1 MKLQTKAVLGVNL
14 FIVIACLCM
23 GVLGYRSAADGFAK
37 SLQMK
42 ADSNVKSLLELM
54 DDRYPGEWR
63 IENNALYKGNQQ
75 IEGSTDIVDSFGNML
90 GGHVTF
96 FRENTRVATTVQTE
110 GKRSV
115 GTPASEKV
123 QEVVLK
129 NGQNYTGSAEVLGQS
144 YESAYC
150 PLKDGS
156 GKVIGMAFVGL
167 SVHELDD
174 IQYKFIF
181 STIIAMLI
189 IATLMGIFS
198 WWIIGR
204 TLRPLRRTIT
214 AIQEIANGDM
224 RGESL
229 PETED
234 EIGELAAS
242 ANVMRDKLRN
252 LLLGVN
258 KSTNSVTESA
268 EMLKEQARQTQL
280 SIQMVADSAVHL
292 ADGTNQQ
299 VRIVTDL
306 QNSTV
311 RMREHMH
318 ELHAGAKVMA
328 ETAQQSKDKAADGR
342 KTVGQAV
349 AQIKNIAEQVKVSA
363 DVVGTLGKRSSEIG
377 SIVETISNIAG
388 QTNLLALN
396 AAIEAAR
403 AGEAGRGFAVVADE
417 VRKLAEQSAL
427 AAQNITQLV
436 NDIQR
441 DTDMAVE
448 SISEGSQSVSDGA
461 AIVTATGEAFR
472 LIEEQVEL
480 LNGTVE
486 RSTEAI
492 ETLNAATHELAD
504 NMERVMDSSRVA
516 TDEAQSVSA
525 ATEQQAAA
533 MHEISDANNH
543 LAELARTL
551 SAEVKKF
558 KV

>member
-1 MKLQTKAVLGVNL
+1 M
-14 FIVIACLCM
+14 
-23 GVLGYRSAADGFAK
+23 
-37 SLQMK
+37 
-42 ADSNVKSLLELM
+42 
-54 DDRYPGEWR
+54 
-63 IENNALYKGNQQ
+63 
-75 IEGSTDIVDSFGNML
+75 
-90 GGHVTF
+90 
-96 FRENTRVATTVQTE
+96 
-110 GKRSV
+110 
-115 GTPASEKV
+115 
-123 QEVVLK
+123 
-129 NGQNYTGSAEVLGQS
+129 
-144 YESAYC
+144 
-150 PLKDGS
+150 
-156 GKVIGMAFVGL
+156 
-167 SVHELDD
+167 
-174 IQYKFIF
+174 
-181 STIIAMLI
+181 
-189 IATLMGIFS
+189 
-198 WWIIGR
+198 
-204 TLRPLRRTIT
+204 
-214 AIQEIANGDM
+214 
-224 RGESL
+224 
-229 PETED
+229 
-234 EIGELAAS
+234 
-242 ANVMRDKLRN
+242 
-252 LLLGVN
+252 
-258 KSTNSVTESA
+258 
-268 EMLKEQARQTQL
+268 
-280 SIQMVADSAVHL
+280 
-292 ADGTNQQ
+292 
-299 VRIVTDL
+299 
-306 QNSTV
+306 
-311 RMREHMH
+311 
-318 ELHAGAKVMA
+318 
-328 ETAQQSKDKAADGR
+328 
-342 KTVGQAV
+342 GQAV

-486 RSTEAI
+486 KSTAAI

-504 NMERVMDSSRVA
+504 NMERVMDSSRIA

-543 LAELARTL
+543 LAELAKTL

>member
-1 MKLQTKAVLGVNL
+1 
-14 FIVIACLCM
+14 
-23 GVLGYRSAADGFAK
+23 
-37 SLQMK
+37 
-42 ADSNVKSLLELM
+42 
-54 DDRYPGEWR
+54 
-63 IENNALYKGNQQ
+63 
-75 IEGSTDIVDSFGNML
+75 
-90 GGHVTF
+90 
-96 FRENTRVATTVQTE
+96 
-110 GKRSV
+110 
-115 GTPASEKV
+115 
-123 QEVVLK
+123 
-129 NGQNYTGSAEVLGQS
+129 
-144 YESAYC
+144 
-150 PLKDGS
+150 
-156 GKVIGMAFVGL
+156 
-167 SVHELDD
+167 
-174 IQYKFIF
+174 
-181 STIIAMLI
+181 
-189 IATLMGIFS
+189 MGIFS

-214 AIQEIANGDM
+214 AIQEIADGDM
-224 RGESL
+224 RGEPL

-306 QNSTV
+306 KNSTV

-318 ELHAGAKVMA
+318 QLHAGAKVMA

-403 AGEAGRGFAVVADE
+403 AGEAGRGFAVVAEE
-417 VRKLAEQSAL
+417 VRKLAEQSGM

-436 NDIQR
+436 KDIQR

-480 LNGTVE
+480 LNDTVE
-486 RSTEAI
+486 KSTEAI

-543 LAELARTL
+543 LAELAKTL